1 MSRLLFVWISI
12 AWVFAIPCLSMYV
25 LLQKGD
31 QVQNYFTR
39 DLKKNT
45 ETFETSS
52 TSSKLRPTLSQAMKN
67 PELYKKSDMP
77 MYGLKTVSNQYDE
90 PTPAADAH
98 HKSTNPFDMDGEEEE
113 EEVEVSAP
121 TTPSMLSFLNKPDPV
136 VVEERDEGSFTPR
149 STNPFDMDDEE
160 EEEEVE
166 DVHYG
171 NPFDTFTSAPAPT
184 PVQTSV
190 CLSADRFYSQSTN
203 PFDMEPETTTETQSS
218 GMNSLFDDLVPLS
231 SSSPKPVVKPSE
243 VKASPARPN
252 TNTVMSLF
260 NNAQKNNKPAAGT
273 PGNSNSA
280 VPSVFN
286 NLFKKN
292 FNTPTNASQASKPN
306 FSVCCS

>member
-121 TTPSMLSFLNKPDPV
+121 TAPSMLSFLNKPDPV

-171 NPFDTFTSAPAPT
+171 NPFDTFTSAPVPT

-231 SSSPKPVVKPSE
+231 SSSPKPVVKPPE

-260 NNAQKNNKPAAGT
+260 NNAQKNNKLAAGI